1 MAIEKSFQEN
11 IKCFDRFTFDKVFRR
26 LLSEGYSHEE
36 AKDLI
41 LFNCSLSAI
50 IFQERIDNSFYKE
63 IRVDETISSDL
74 LQMKQEIFNSFIAK
88 HKLN

>member
-1 MAIEKSFQEN
+1 MDLEKFFKQN
-11 IKCFDRFTFDKVFRR
+11 IKCFDRFTFDKIFRQ

-50 IFQERIDNSFYKE
+50 IFQERIDTSFYKE
-63 IRVDETISSDL
+63 IRVDKIISSDL
-74 LQMKQEIFNSFIAK
+74 LQMKQEILNSLFPK